1 VVSERVTADSGSA
14 PTLRVLING
23 FRDDRTPYTTIFFI
37 NGGMGARAGRDGLS
51 ATCFPSNVVCGS
63 MEIIEAL
70 APLRIWQKEL
80 AVDSGGAGRFRG
92 GLGQDVEIEL
102 IGRERANISVLSDR
116 ARHPAEGLLDGQA
129 GSPSRITLN
138 GQENAIPT
146 KGKSRIKQ
154 GDRLRI
160 RYPGG
165 GGYGDPRHRSKTA
178 VQNDLEE
185 GLVSKDTAQRI
196 YGL

>member
-1 VVSERVTADSGSA
+1 MVSERVTADSGSA

-37 NGGMGARAGRDGLS
+37 NGGMGARASRDGLS

-102 IGRERANISVLSDR
+102 IGRERANISFLSDR
-116 ARHPAEGLLDGQA
+116 ARHPAEGLLDGQS
-129 GSPSRITLN
+129 GSPSRITSMARKTPSQQKEKA
-138 GQENAIPT
+138 GSSRAIASAFVTPAVAAMAIPA
-146 KGKSRIKQ
+146 KKQ
-154 GDRLRI
+154 NSG
-160 RYPGG
+160 P
-165 GGYGDPRHRSKTA
+165 K
-178 VQNDLEE
+178 
-185 GLVSKDTAQRI
+185 
-196 YGL
+196 